1 MAKASALDSADAAA
15 PIASCNDARALL
27 TTPGAS
33 GRSGTYG
40 EVDDEAAADGNDEVR
55 ERVEPI
61 LASVEWWVVSG
72 TVEAVPLNVFWMR
85 SASAATGW

>member
-1 MAKASALDSADAAA
+1 MADFSSSKVAKASAFDSTDAAA
-15 PIASCNDARALL
+15 PTASCNDARALL

-40 EVDDEAAADGNDEVR
+40 DVDDEAAADGNDEVR

-61 LASVEWWVVSG
+61 IVSVEW
-72 TVEAVPLNVFWMR
+72 
-85 SASAATGW
+85 